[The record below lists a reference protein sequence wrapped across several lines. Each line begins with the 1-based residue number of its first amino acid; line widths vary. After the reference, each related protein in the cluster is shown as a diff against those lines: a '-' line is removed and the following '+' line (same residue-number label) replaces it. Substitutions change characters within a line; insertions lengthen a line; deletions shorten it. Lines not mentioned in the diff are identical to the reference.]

1 MRKRTTTKQLNEAL
15 SNNLLQITKVEIYN
29 KTSRKTNVID
39 VNTFRENLDFLAES
53 GIFCDCIGWYFEDN
67 CDSSTDYIAECCRL
81 DRSVDVIVTVY
92 LNVGESINV
101 EVEEIDKVLS
111 PVEEE

>member
-15 SNNLLQITKVEIYN
+15 SNNLLQIVKVEIYN

-39 VNTFRENLDFLAES
+39 VNTFRENLEFLVEA
-53 GIFCDCIGWYFEDN
+53 GIFSNCIGWNYQDN
-67 CDSSTDYIAECCRL
+67 CNADSDYIAECSRM

-92 LNVGESINV
+92 LNVGEGVIG
-101 EVEEIDKVLS
+101 EELERMLS

>member
-15 SNNLLQITKVEIYN
+15 SNNLLKITKVETYN
-29 KTSRKTNVID
+29 KTSRKTD
-39 VNTFRENLDFLAES
+39 VVDINTFRENLDFLAES
-53 GIFCDCIGWYFEDN
+53 GIFCDCIGWHFEDN
-67 CDSSTDYIAECCRL
+67 CDSDSHYIAECSRR

-92 LNVGESINV
+92 LNVGDDMDREDV
-101 EVEEIDKVLS
+101 ERVLS

>member
-15 SNNLLQITKVEIYN
+15 SNNLLQIVKVEIYN

-39 VNTFRENLDFLAES
+39 VNTFRENLEFLAES

-67 CDSSTDYIAECCRL
+67 CDSDSDYIAECSRR

-92 LNVGESINV
+92 LNVGDDMDREDV
-101 EVEEIDKVLS
+101 DKILLF
-111 PVEEE
+111 VEEE